1 MADQPDEAAQADT
14 LEAERTFQ
22 IPSELPVLPLR
33 DTVLFPNSFMPLAVA
48 REASVRLVEEANA
61 TGKLIGVF
69 TQREASVEEPM
80 QEDLYPVGTA
90 THIHKMFKLPDGS
103 LRLIVQGVERLTL
116 DRILQARPYLRAA
129 VTVAPDEKREEDH
142 LEIDALQR
150 NIKSNFQS
158 VVSLSPLLSDDL
170 QTLAANITDPG
181 KLADFIASSL
191 ATIGTP
197 VKQEILSTLDV
208 RARMD
213 ALNRIL
219 IKELEVLELGSR
231 IQSQVQSEVGK
242 NQREYFLREQMKAI
256 QKELGEGDEQAKEIE
271 DLRGKIEAAGMPDAV
286 KKEAVRELD
295 RLSKMPVAAAEY
307 TVSRTYVD
315 WLIALPWAKRT
326 EDSIDLKHTK
336 TVLDADHSGLEKV
349 KDRVL
354 EYLAVRKLNPDVKG
368 PILCFLGPPGV
379 GKTSLARSIANSIG
393 RKFVRVSLGGMRDEA
408 EIRGHRRTYIGALP
422 GQIIQGLRRAES
434 KNPVFILDEIDKL
447 GSDFRGDPASALL
460 EVLDPEQNNTFRDHY
475 LDVPFD
481 LSEVLFL
488 TTANVLDPIPPPLR
502 DRMEVLELAGY
513 TEEEKLEIAF
523 EHLIEKQVKNHGL
536 TPEQLQFTKPA
547 ISNVIRGY
555 TREAGVRNLER
566 EIGALCRK
574 VARRRA
580 EGDEAN
586 VVITPETV
594 VEMLGAPSYLD
605 EEIENRTKDPGVA
618 VGLAWTPA
626 GGEVLFVEAS
636 RMQGG
641 GSLTLTGHLGDVMKE
656 SARTALSWFRAHAQ
670 HYGVDPSFYK
680 DSEIHLHVPSGA
692 IPKDGPSAGVTMV
705 SALASQLTG
714 RPVRGDIAM
723 TGEITLSGR
732 VLPVGGI
739 KEKVLAARRHG
750 ITELIMPRQNEKNV
764 KEDLTEELRKE
775 LTIHFVSEISEA
787 VAIALQPSSQQ
798 TTTPMPLETTTAEK
812 TEPVQTV

>member
-1 MADQPDEAAQADT
+1 MTDHADDPAASEATAD
-14 LEAERTFQ
+14 AERSFQ

-48 REASVRLVEEANA
+48 REASVRLVEEANTA
-61 TGKLIGVF
+61 GKLIGVF
-69 TQREASVEEPM
+69 TQREAAVEEPM
-80 QEDLYPVGTA
+80 QDDLYPVGTA

-103 LRLIVQGVERLTL
+103 LRLIVQGIERITL
-116 DRILQARPYLRAA
+116 DRIAQARPYLRAG
-129 VTVAPDEKREEDH
+129 VTVAPDQKREEDH

-150 NIKSNFQS
+150 NIKSNFQQ

-271 DLRGKIEAAGMPDAV
+271 ELRGKIEAAGMPEGV
-286 KKEAVRELD
+286 KKEALRELD

-315 WLIALPWAKRT
+315 WLVALPWSKRT

-336 TVLDADHSGLEKV
+336 KVLDADHSGLEKV

-422 GQIIQGLRRAES
+422 GQVIQGLRRAES

-460 EVLDPEQNNTFRDHY
+460 EVLDPEQNNSFRDHY

-488 TTANVLDPIPPPLR
+488 TTANVLDPIPPALR

-513 TEEEKLEIAF
+513 TEEEKLKIAF

-536 TPEQLQFTKPA
+536 TPEQLTFTEPA
-547 ISNVIRGY
+547 IRDVIRGY

-586 VVITPETV
+586 VVIAPETV
-594 VEMLGAPSYLD
+594 VEMLGAPSFLD

-656 SARTALSWFRAHAQ
+656 SARTALSWFRAHAA

-750 ITELIMPRQNEKNV
+750 ITELIMPRQNQKNV

-787 VAIALQPSSQQ
+787 VAIALQPSAQQ
-798 TTTPMPLETTTAEK
+798 TTTPMPVETTSAEPA
-812 TEPVQTV
+812 PVV